1 MTDSIIME
9 RVADAAADCLKGTRV
24 GAPQP
29 GKVAFARI
37 GGGPASPGMDGCALE
52 PTETSPSR
60 PAWRAIIV
68 ASVKAGSLL
77 CQTLI
82 LGRALDSPN
91 PDKLN
96 SHETKHRLLP
106 LTSYC

>member
-1 MTDSIIME
+1 
-9 RVADAAADCLKGTRV
+9 V

-82 LGRALDSPN
+82 LGGALDSPN

-96 SHETKHRLLP
+96 SHAAKTYRLRGDSFGYDETVLKNASLS
-106 LTSYC
+106 T

>member
-1 MTDSIIME
+1 ME